1 MKLNLF
7 VTSLILILIVSCK
20 KSTQETYNSVQWN
33 MNRVEGVTSG
43 SLNQTITLIVYYPTS
58 SGCDVF
64 DKFEQSIQ
72 DKIVSIKAYG
82 HTVTSTFCTDVAIE
96 RSAAFSFEPT
106 STGSFELRFINK
118 DNSYFTDNLTIN

>member
-1 MKLNLF
+1 MRLNIF
-7 VTSLILILIVSCK
+7 IASLILILLISCK
-20 KSTQETYNSVQWN
+20 KSPPETHNSVHWN

-43 SLNQTITLIVYYPTS
+43 SLNQTITLTVYYPTS

-72 DKIVSIKAYG
+72 DKVVSIKAYG
-82 HTVTSTFCTDVAIE
+82 HTETSNFCTDAAIE
-96 RSAAFSFEPT
+96 RSAPFSFKPT

-118 DNSYFTDNLTIN
+118 DNSYFTHNLTIN